1 MQCVILAAGRGTRM
15 GPLTDTMP
23 KTLLPVA
30 GHPILDWIINA
41 FRGCGIKDKEIIV
54 VTGYH
59 GDKIEK
65 HLKGTEIKTIR
76 QKILGGTGMAL
87 RQVEKHIKDKF
98 ILIGGDTILYRPI
111 LQRMMDD
118 TDNVLC
124 VQQLDDTSGYALVH
138 MRDDINR
145 VVSLEEK
152 VGGKGFAN
160 VGVYKL
166 DTSIFDYLDIRNK
179 YSLIHAI
186 NKMIQSKHQ
195 FSAFVAMGNDWL
207 DFTYPWDLLR
217 GNETLLRYYHDGS
230 YIAYNANVHP
240 SAEIEPYSCIMD
252 DVEIGYGVQI
262 KNSIVMRGTKIP
274 HLSYVGDSIIGMN
287 CNLGAGTIVANLR
300 LDGKEIEATID
311 GKTYKTGLRKLGVI
325 MGHNVK
331 TAINSSIMPATV
343 ITSNTT
349 LHPRRD

>member
-1 MQCVILAAGRGTRM
+1 
-15 GPLTDTMP
+15 MP
-23 KTLLPVA
+23 KTMLPVA

-41 FRGCGIKDKEIIV
+41 FRACDIKDKEIIV
-54 VTGYH
+54 VTGH
-59 GDKIEK
+59 HSDKIEK
-65 HLKGTEIKTIR
+65 HLKGTKIKTIH
-76 QKILGGTGMAL
+76 QKVLGGTGMAL
-87 RQVEKHIKDKF
+87 RQVEGHIEDKF
-98 ILIGGDTILYRPI
+98 ILIGGDTVLYRPI

-124 VQQLDDTSGYALVH
+124 VQQLDNTSGYALVH

-166 DTSIFDYLDIRNK
+166 DTSVFDYLDIRNK

-186 NKMIQSKHQ
+186 NSMIQSKHQ

-217 GNETLLRYYHDGS
+217 GNEVLSKSLKRPSPYKEV
-230 YIAYNANVHP
+230 YIAESAIIHQ
-240 SAEIEPYSCIMD
+240 SAEIEPHSCIMD
-252 DVEIGYGVQI
+252 NVEIGYGVQI
-262 KNSIVMRGTKIP
+262 KNSIIMSGTKIP

-300 LDGKEIEATID
+300 LDEKPNEATIN
-311 GKTYKTGLRKLGVI
+311 GKTYKTGLRKLGAI

-343 ITSNTT
+343 IPSNTI